1 MLTIKIYIGDET
13 RKAIK
18 DTYGKDDYEAVD
30 GVVNNIIERYLN
42 VEHFDL
48 KLSTEEDSSYYKSCE
63 SCGEKSKSSKMID
76 VDGKN
81 LEEYDICENCGS
93 GYPLLK

>member
-1 MLTIKIYIGDET
+1 MLTIRIYINNGT

-18 DTYGKDDYEAVD
+18 DTYGKDDYETVD
-30 GVVNNIIERYLN
+30 GVVNNIVERYLD
-42 VEHFDL
+42 VEHLDPE
-48 KLSTEEDSSYYKSCE
+48 LSIEEDGNYKICE

-81 LEEYDICENCGS
+81 LVEYEVCENCGS
-93 GYPLLK
+93 GYPMLT

>member
-1 MLTIKIYIGDET
+1 MLTIKIHIDDET

-18 DTYGKDDYEAVD
+18 SAYGKDDYETVNST
-30 GVVNNIIERYLN
+30 VNNIIERYLHT
-42 VEHFDL
+42 EYFDPE
-48 KLSTEEDSSYYKSCE
+48 LSIDDEGDYKICE

-81 LEEYDICENCGS
+81 LEEHDVCENCGS
-93 GYPLLK
+93 GYPILK